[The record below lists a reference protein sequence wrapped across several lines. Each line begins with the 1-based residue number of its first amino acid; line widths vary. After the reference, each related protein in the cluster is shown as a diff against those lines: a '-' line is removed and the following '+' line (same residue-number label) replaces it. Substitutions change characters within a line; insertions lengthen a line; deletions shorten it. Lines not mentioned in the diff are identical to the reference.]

1 MTKNNNTNRAVIV
14 CTRYNDKTW
23 NEYQRWKEINGDL
36 YEQTY
41 KTPLKCIYG
50 SPRENAQR
58 KIEPNQR
65 MIIIEMHNDK
75 NKIMGIGLINN
86 RTASEVY
93 RKPKLCNK
101 DNTTRVPDL
110 PTQPPNTKIKYN
122 IFSEQNYNRY
132 IYIGNELYI
141 TREEIERSS
150 STSEPNLERSER
162 SERPERPERSE
173 EKTILE
179 EITEL
184 ETLLFKGSRH
194 SKRGSGLTKIPKWI
208 IDGGNTK
215 IIEKYI
221 GIKTQPQHGDAKLM
235 EKS

>member
-1 MTKNNNTNRAVIV
+1 MRNTNAVIV
-14 CTRYNDKTW
+14 CTRYNEQTW
-23 NEYQRWKEINGDL
+23 NEYQTWKSRNGEL

-58 KIEPNQR
+58 KIEPNQQ
-65 MIIIEMHNDK
+65 MIIIEMHNDR
-75 NKIMGIGLINN
+75 NKIMGIGLIKN

-93 RKPKLCNK
+93 RKTKPKPLSS
-101 DNTTRVPDL
+101 DNAPDL
-110 PTQPPNTKIKYN
+110 PKTPTKIKYN

-132 IYIGNELYI
+132 IYIGNDVYI
-141 TREEIERSS
+141 TRDEIERSS
-150 STSEPNLERSER
+150 ISESET
-162 SERPERPERSE
+162 PDQ
-173 EKTILE
+173 KTILE

-184 ETLLFKGSRH
+184 ENLLFKGSRH

-221 GIKTQPQHGDAKLM
+221 GTKTETTD
-235 EKS
+235 EKSEKSEKSEKIR

>member
-1 MTKNNNTNRAVIV
+1 MTKSTNTNRAVIV

-23 NEYQRWKEINGDL
+23 NEYQRWKAINGDL

-93 RKPKLCNK
+93 RKPKLNN
-101 DNTTRVPDL
+101 DNPTRVPDL
-110 PTQPPNTKIKYN
+110 PTQPPTTKIKYN

-150 STSEPNLERSER
+150 STSEPNL
-162 SERPERPERSE
+162 ERPERSE

>member
-1 MTKNNNTNRAVIV
+1 MRNTNAAAVIV
-14 CTRYNDKTW
+14 CTRYNEQTW
-23 NEYQRWKEINGDL
+23 NEYQTWKSRNGEL

-58 KIEPNQR
+58 KIEPNQQ
-65 MIIIEMHNDK
+65 MIIIEMHNDR
-75 NKIMGIGLINN
+75 NKIMGIGLIKN

-93 RKPKLCNK
+93 RKTKPKPLSS
-101 DNTTRVPDL
+101 DNAPDL
-110 PTQPPNTKIKYN
+110 PKTTQQTHPKIKYN

-132 IYIGNELYI
+132 IYIGNDVYI

-150 STSEPNLERSER
+150 ISESE
-162 SERPERPERSE
+162 PERPE

-184 ETLLFKGSRH
+184 ENLLFKGSRH

-221 GIKTQPQHGDAKLM
+221 GTKTETRD
-235 EKS
+235 EKSEKSEKSEK

>member
-1 MTKNNNTNRAVIV
+1 MRNTNAAVIV
-14 CTRYNDKTW
+14 CTRYNEQTW
-23 NEYQRWKEINGDL
+23 NEYQTWKSRNGDL

-41 KTPLKCIYG
+41 KNPLKCIYG

-58 KIEPNQR
+58 KIEPNQQ
-65 MIIIEMHNDK
+65 MIIIEMHNDR
-75 NKIMGIGLINN
+75 NKIMGIGLIKN

-93 RKPKLCNK
+93 RKPKPKPLSSN
-101 DNTTRVPDL
+101 NAPDL
-110 PTQPPNTKIKYN
+110 PKTTQQTTQQTTPKIKYN

-132 IYIGNELYI
+132 IYIGNDVYI

-150 STSEPNLERSER
+150 ISESESE
-162 SERPERPERSE
+162 SERPE

-184 ETLLFKGSRH
+184 ENLLFKGSRH

-221 GIKTQPQHGDAKLM
+221 GRKTRQDGDEKLT
-235 EKS
+235 EKSEK